1 LVVVG
6 LVFNTAAVLE
16 RAGADAGFQ
25 VRLELHF
32 EFLFLSG
39 AMAVFG
45 CI

>member
-1 LVVVG
+1 VIG
-6 LVFNTAAVLE
+6 LFLGAGAVLE

>member
-1 LVVVG
+1 MVG
-6 LVFNTAAVLE
+6 LVFGTAADLE

-25 VRLELHF
+25 VRLEFHF

-45 CI
+45 YI